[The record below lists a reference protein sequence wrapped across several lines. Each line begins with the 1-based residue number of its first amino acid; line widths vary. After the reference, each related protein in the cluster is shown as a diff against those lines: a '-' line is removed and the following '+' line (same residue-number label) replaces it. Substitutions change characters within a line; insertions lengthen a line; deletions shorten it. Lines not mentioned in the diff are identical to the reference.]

1 MTGVVR
7 AVQAASM
14 HTEIGLN
21 SLLCMGGEIAQG
33 KGMLPSRSL
42 GLRMVIKAFATGNLN
57 DETLPEIHHLAC

>member
-14 HTEIGLN
+14 HTGIGLS
-21 SLLCMGGEIAQG
+21 SLLCMGGKIAQG

-42 GLRMVIKAFATGNLN
+42 GLRMVIKAFATGNLD
-57 DETLPEIHHLAC
+57 DETLPEVYHLAC

>member
-21 SLLCMGGEIAQG
+21 SLLCMGGKIAQR
-33 KGMLPSRSL
+33 KGSQEVW
-42 GLRMVIKAFATGNLN
+42 G
-57 DETLPEIHHLAC
+57 